1 MQLADVSLVL
11 LSSLIPAISFN
22 KDAIHEIEC
31 PAKQQSLSATKSSKL
46 VVNFR
51 LGLSMKLYE

>member
-31 PAKQQSLSATKSSKL
+31 PAKQQSLSATKSSEL
-46 VVNFR
+46 VNID
-51 LGLSMKLYE
+51 